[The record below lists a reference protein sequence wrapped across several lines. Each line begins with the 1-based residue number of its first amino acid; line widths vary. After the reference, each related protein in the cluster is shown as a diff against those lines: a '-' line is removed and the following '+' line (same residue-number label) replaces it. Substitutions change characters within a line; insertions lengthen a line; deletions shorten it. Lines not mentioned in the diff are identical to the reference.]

1 VTPVS
6 TLSVKFSLI
15 FLNDQIMNN
24 FILVEYEQN
33 SYEVLLS
40 KAYPLA

>member
-1 VTPVS
+1 MTVTPVS

-24 FILVEYEQN
+24 LILVEYEDI
-33 SYEVLLS
+33 SCLYLLITT
-40 KAYPLA
+40 